1 MNTVFEMN
9 NGKTKIQNL
18 NLGFVGLGWIG
29 RKRMEQ
35 LLVNPQINCSAILEP
50 VPAHAEKAL
59 SLAKG
64 CKIVENFEELLEDN
78 SIDGLVIATPSA
90 MHARQTTEA
99 LRAGKAVFCQKPL
112 GRDRAEVEQVI
123 RASSEMD
130 RLVSVDLSY
139 KFTRAFTAVYETIK
153 EGKIGKI
160 YAADLIFHNAFGPDK
175 DWFYDYESSGGGCV
189 LDLGVHMLDL
199 ALWSLEFPFIDRIE
213 SHLYH
218 SGEKMQKG
226 EEKVEDYA
234 SVLLTTEADTVL
246 NLQCSWHISAGRDAV
261 IEARFYGTEGG
272 VAFRNING
280 SFYDFTAERYTGTQ
294 TEVLVSPPDD
304 WGGNAGMLW
313 ADAIMNGAGYD
324 EVTAQEFLQLTEI
337 IDRIYGR

>member
-64 CKIVENFEELLEDN
+64 CKIVESFEELLEDN

-112 GRDRAEVEQVI
+112 VRDRAEVEQVI

-153 EGKIGKI
+153 EGKIVKI
-160 YAADLIFHNAFGPDK
+160 YTADLLFHNASGKYIDCVMIRTRYEVNINIHIDYDTEY
-175 DWFYDYESSGGGCV
+175 DWIYDNESSGGVCV
-189 LDLGVHMLDL
+189 LDLGCHMLYHTS
-199 ALWSLEFPFIDRIE
+199 WSL
-213 SHLYH
+213 
-218 SGEKMQKG
+218 
-226 EEKVEDYA
+226 
-234 SVLLTTEADTVL
+234 
-246 NLQCSWHISAGRDAV
+246 
-261 IEARFYGTEGG
+261 
-272 VAFRNING
+272 
-280 SFYDFTAERYTGTQ
+280 
-294 TEVLVSPPDD
+294 
-304 WGGNAGMLW
+304 
-313 ADAIMNGAGYD
+313 
-324 EVTAQEFLQLTEI
+324 
-337 IDRIYGR
+337 